1 MNGFGVSRSFV
12 LGVVIVAA
20 AEGFHGPCL
29 AQTANER
36 YVVVNQDNT
45 QLRSGNLDT
54 YYAVGS
60 LKAGTVLWADEN
72 MSGWLRVSY
81 PIEGEALCLA
91 DACTPSSD
99 GRTITVNDLGGLK
112 AINPKFGLKGSWR
125 TLTLAEGLDAGATL
139 RVLGSESTTDGSKR
153 AFKVAVPGQARAFVR
168 ESAVRTASA
177 AEQSAHVARL
187 ESLSVTPPH
196 VLAQAARDNAPRI
209 TSAPP
214 TNPANSGGDTAGAGN
229 QAQNQTNPTTPTNVA
244 AAPDA
249 SNQTPSPVPAN
260 TANQPDRITELMV
273 AFDNVRSQPVM
284 SAEVTPLIAEYEK
297 AIAELTDAPL
307 IESTRAALQQRLAL
321 LQALRGIQ
329 ENRIALENAKQA
341 ADQSATDLARQNQ
354 ELDSQR
360 RFDVVGRLTTSSV
373 YAGGSQPLLYRIES
387 TDGGS
392 PRTLA
397 YIKPTDALKVGEM
410 LGRVVGIIRG
420 STHKQ
425 SEVVNVIEPSAVEL
439 IAGGT

>member
-1 MNGFGVSRSFV
+1 MMSGFGVSRSFV
-12 LGVVIVAA
+12 LSVAVLVAA
-20 AEGFHGPCL
+20 DGYHGPCS

-45 QLRSGNLDT
+45 QLRSGNLET
-54 YYAVGS
+54 YYAVAS

-72 MSGWLRVSY
+72 ISGWLRVSY

-99 GRTITVNDLGGLK
+99 GRSVTVNDLGGLK

-125 TLTLAEGLDAGATL
+125 TLTIANGLEAGATL
-139 RVLGSESTTDGSKR
+139 RVLGSESTADGSKR

-168 ESAVRTASA
+168 ESAVRTATA
-177 AEQSAHVARL
+177 PEQSAHVARL
-187 ESLSVTPPH
+187 QSLSITPPH
-196 VLAQAARDNAPRI
+196 ALAQAARDNTPRI
-209 TSAPP
+209 ASTPP
-214 TNPANSGGDTAGAGN
+214 NPEANPAAAPN
-229 QAQNQTNPTTPTNVA
+229 QAQNQANPTTPTNVA
-244 AAPDA
+244 ASPDA
-249 SNQTPSPVPAN
+249 SSQTPTQVP
-260 TANQPDRITELMV
+260 TATTTQPDRISELMV

-297 AIAELTDAPL
+297 AIADLTDAPL
-307 IESTRAALQQRLAL
+307 IESTRAALLQRLAL

-329 ENRIALENAKQA
+329 ENRIALENAKNA
-341 ADQSATDLARQNQ
+341 ADQSATELARQNQ

-439 IAGGT
+439 ISGGS